1 MTSSSQLSVETH
13 AAIYSVALIIIFKLV
28 GTLFSSLPN
37 IISKCIYHSFIV
49 LLAGICIRD
58 KNQSAHGIAQF
69 FGLNSHDALTRML
82 YHKSWSAS
90 LVMLELLH
98 QAIQLSTGTVISSW
112 LIIDDVILPKHRS
125 VKTAFIGWDYDYVN
139 EKNIRCLRL
148 VVVAWSNGS
157 VCIPVAFAL
166 YHKKNHPYVLTKLRR
181 FRTKNQLA
189 QNLVYQI
196 SKKGLHFDY
205 LVFDSWYASAE
216 NFIFFQK
223 LNIIFVTAIKSNRKL
238 RMPFNLVDNKP
249 QRRCKYQRW
258 YQLTGT
264 ELAAQ
269 TPYVR
274 DYHYYLKVAARART
288 YLVLVEDVDFLL
300 RLVCIKNY
308 AKNNAFK
315 DIHTKA
321 DKRAKDPNKYL
332 LTNDVNL
339 TIPNIISYYRNRWTI
354 EVMFRDCKQHLSLGK
369 CQVHKSVDPQLRH
382 TAMVFLAF
390 TLLQLIKSTGNN
402 GSPIDT
408 TIGDIRRYLQHQQL
422 IYVNEQYHLVD
433 ISNSTFNWDQ
443 VNEFTDLIDI
453 KNINAKE
460 TQLVFNYKF

>member
-1 MTSSSQLSVETH
+1 MTSSSQLSAETH
-13 AAIYSVALIIIFKLV
+13 AAIYSVALIVIFKLV
-28 GTLFSSLPN
+28 GTLFSNLPT
-37 IISKCIYHSFIV
+37 IISECVYHSFIV
-49 LLAGICIRD
+49 FLTGLCIRD

-82 YHKSWSAS
+82 YHNSWSAS

-98 QAIQLSTGTVISSW
+98 QVMQLATGTATPSW
-112 LIIDDVILPKHRS
+112 LIIDDVILPKQRS
-125 VKTAFIGWDYDYVN
+125 VKTAFISWDYDYVN

-148 VVVAWSNGS
+148 VVVAWSNGI

-166 YHKKNHPYVLTKLRR
+166 YYKKDHPEVLSGQQR

-189 QNLVYQI
+189 QLLVYQI
-196 SKKGLHFDY
+196 RKKGLRFDY

-238 RMPFNLVDNKP
+238 RMPFNPIDHKP
-249 QRRCKYQRW
+249 KRRCKYLRW
-258 YQLTGT
+258 YQLTCT

-274 DYHYYLKVAARART
+274 DYHYYLNVAARART

-321 DKRAKDPNKYL
+321 DKRANDPNKYL
-332 LTNDVNL
+332 ITNDVNL

-354 EVMFRDCKQHLSLGK
+354 EVMFRDCKQHLALGK
-369 CQVHKSVDPQLRH
+369 CQSHKSVDPQLRH
-382 TAMVFLAF
+382 TALVFLAF
-390 TLLQLIKSTGNN
+390 TLLELMKSTGNQ
-402 GSPIDT
+402 GSPVDT

-422 IYVNEQYHLVD
+422 IYVNGQYHVVD
-433 ISNSTFNWDQ
+433 ISQSPSNWDQ
-443 VNEFTDLIDI
+443 INEFTDLIDI
-453 KNINAKE
+453 KSIMGKE
-460 TQLVFNYKF
+460 TQLVFNFKF

>member
-1 MTSSSQLSVETH
+1 MPSSSQLSVETH
-13 AAIYSVALIIIFKLV
+13 AAIYSVALIVIFKLV
-28 GTLFSSLPN
+28 GTLFSNLPN
-37 IISKCIYHSFIV
+37 IISECIYHSFIV
-49 LLAGICIRD
+49 FLSGICIRD

-90 LVMLELLH
+90 LVMLELLN
-98 QAIQLSTGTVISSW
+98 QAMQLSMGTVIPSW

-148 VVVAWSNGS
+148 VVVAWSNGTI
-157 VCIPVAFAL
+157 CIPVAFAL
-166 YHKKNHPYVLTKLRR
+166 YYKKNHPYVLTQQRR

-189 QNLVYQI
+189 QILVYQI
-196 SKKGLHFDY
+196 MKKGLHFDF

-216 NFIFFQK
+216 NFLFFHK

-238 RMPFNLVDNKP
+238 KMPFNPIDNKP
-249 QRRCKYQRW
+249 KRRGKYQRW
-258 YQLTGT
+258 YQLTCT

-288 YLVLVEDVDFLL
+288 YLVLVEDVDLLL

-308 AKNNAFK
+308 AKNKAFK

-321 DKRAKDPNKYL
+321 DRRAKDPNKYL
-332 LTNDVNL
+332 VTNDVNL
-339 TIPNIISYYRNRWTI
+339 TIPNIINYYRNRWTI
-354 EVMFRDCKQHLSLGK
+354 EVVFRDCKQHLAFGK
-369 CQVHKSVDPQLRH
+369 CQVYKSVDPQLRH

-390 TLLQLIKSTGNN
+390 TLLELMKSTGNQ
-402 GSPIDT
+402 GSPVDT
-408 TIGDIRRYLQHQQL
+408 TIGDIRRYLQNQQL
-422 IYVNEQYHLVD
+422 VYINGQYHVVD
-433 ISNSTFNWDQ
+433 TSSSKLNWDQ
-443 VNEFTDLIDI
+443 VNEFTNLIDI
-453 KNINAKE
+453 KNITSRE
-460 TQLVFNYKF
+460 TQLVFNFKF

>member
-1 MTSSSQLSVETH
+1 MTSANQLSVETH
-13 AAIYSVALIIIFKLV
+13 ATIYSVALIIIFKLV
-28 GTLFSSLPN
+28 GTLFSNLPN
-37 IISKCIYHSFIV
+37 IISECIYHSFIV
-49 LLAGICIRD
+49 LLTGICSRD

-98 QAIQLSTGTVISSW
+98 QAIQLSTGTVIPSW

-139 EKNIRCLRL
+139 EKHIRCLRL
-148 VVVAWSNGS
+148 VVIAWSNGT

-166 YHKKNHPYVLTKLRR
+166 YYKKDHPDVLSEQQR

-189 QNLVYQI
+189 QILVYQI
-196 SKKGLHFDY
+196 MKKGLHFDY

-216 NFIFFQK
+216 NLLFFQK

-238 RMPFNLVDNKP
+238 RMPFNPLDNKP
-249 QRRCKYQRW
+249 KRRCKYLRW

-274 DYHYYLKVAARART
+274 DYHYYLTVAARART
-288 YLVLVEDVDFLL
+288 YLILVEDVDFLL

-308 AKNNAFK
+308 AKNKTFK

-321 DKRAKDPNKYL
+321 DKRAKDSNKYL
-332 LTNDVNL
+332 VTNDVNL
-339 TIPNIISYYRNRWTI
+339 TIPNIINYYRNRWTI
-354 EVMFRDCKQHLSLGK
+354 EVMFRDCKQHLALGK
-369 CQVHKSVDPQLRH
+369 CQVHKSLDPQLRH
-382 TAMVFLAF
+382 TAIVFLAF
-390 TLLQLIKSTGNN
+390 TLLELMKSNGNHY
-402 GSPIDT
+402 SAVDT
-408 TIGDIRRYLQHQQL
+408 TIGDIRRYLQNQQL
-422 IYVNEQYHLVD
+422 VYVNGQYHVVD
-433 ISNSTFNWDQ
+433 ISSSPLDWDQ
-443 VNEFTDLIDI
+443 VNEFTDRIDI
-453 KNINAKE
+453 KNITFRE
-460 TQLVFNYKF
+460 PQLVLNFKF

>member
-13 AAIYSVALIIIFKLV
+13 AAIYSVALIVIFKLV
-28 GTLFSSLPN
+28 GTLFSNLPN
-37 IISKCIYHSFIV
+37 IISECIYHSFIV
-49 LLAGICIRD
+49 FLSGLCIRD
-58 KNQSAHGIAQF
+58 RNQSAHGIAQF
-69 FGLNSHDALTRML
+69 FRLNSHDALTRML

-90 LVMLELLH
+90 LVMLELLN
-98 QAIQLSTGTVISSW
+98 QAMQLSTGMVIPSW
-112 LIIDDVILPKHRS
+112 LIIDDVILPKQRS

-148 VVVAWSNGS
+148 VVVAWSNGT

-166 YHKKNHPYVLTKLRR
+166 YYKRDHPDVLTEQQR

-189 QNLVYQI
+189 QILVYQI
-196 SKKGLHFDY
+196 RKKGLHFDY

-216 NFIFFQK
+216 NFLFFQK

-238 RMPFNLVDNKP
+238 TMPFNPIENKP
-249 QRRCKYQRW
+249 KRRCKYQRW

-269 TPYVR
+269 TPYIR

-308 AKNNAFK
+308 AKNKAFQ

-332 LTNDVNL
+332 VTNDVNL
-339 TIPNIISYYRNRWTI
+339 TVPKIINYYRNRWTI
-354 EVMFRDCKQHLSLGK
+354 EVMFRDCKQHLALGK
-369 CQVHKSVDPQLRH
+369 CQVYKSVDPQLRH

-390 TLLQLIKSTGNN
+390 TLLELMKSAGNN
-402 GSPIDT
+402 GSSVDT
-408 TIGDIRRYLQHQQL
+408 TIGDIRRYLQNQQL
-422 IYVNEQYHLVD
+422 VYVNGQYQVVD
-433 ISNSTFNWDQ
+433 ISSSTLNWDQ
-443 VNEFTDLIDI
+443 VNGFTDLIDI
-453 KNINAKE
+453 KSITAKE
-460 TQLVFNYKF
+460 TQLVFNFKI

>member
-1 MTSSSQLSVETH
+1 MTLSSQLSVETH
-13 AAIYSVALIIIFKLV
+13 AAIYSVALIVIVKLV
-28 GTLFSSLPN
+28 GTLFSNLPN
-37 IISKCIYHSFIV
+37 IISECIYHSFIV
-49 LLAGICIRD
+49 FLTGICIRD

-98 QAIQLSTGTVISSW
+98 QAMQLATGTASPSW

-148 VVVAWSNGS
+148 VVVAWSNGI

-166 YHKKNHPYVLTKLRR
+166 YYKKNHPDVLSQQQR

-189 QNLVYQI
+189 QLLVYQI
-196 SKKGLHFDY
+196 RKKRLQFDY
-205 LVFDSWYASAE
+205 LAFDSWYASAE

-223 LNIIFVTAIKSNRKL
+223 LNITFVTAIKSNRKL
-238 RMPFNLVDNKP
+238 RMPFNPIENKP
-249 QRRCKYQRW
+249 KRRGKYPRW
-258 YQLTGT
+258 YQLTCT
-264 ELAAQ
+264 ELATQ

-288 YLVLVEDVDFLL
+288 YLVLVEDVDVLL

-308 AKNNAFK
+308 ANNKAFK
-315 DIHTKA
+315 AIQTKA
-321 DKRAKDPNKYL
+321 DKRANDPNKYL
-332 LTNDVNL
+332 VTNDVNL
-339 TIPNIISYYRNRWTI
+339 TIPNIINYYRNRWTI

-369 CQVHKSVDPQLRH
+369 CQVHKSLDPQLRH

-390 TLLQLIKSTGNN
+390 TLLELMKSAGNN
-402 GSPIDT
+402 GAAIDT
-408 TIGDIRRYLQHQQL
+408 TIGDIRRDLQNQQL
-422 IYVNEQYHLVD
+422 VYINGQYHVVD
-433 ISNSTFNWDQ
+433 ISQSTSNWDQ
-443 VNEFTDLIDI
+443 VNEFTDIINI
-453 KNINAKE
+453 KNIMSRE
-460 TQLVFNYKF
+460 TQLVFNFKF